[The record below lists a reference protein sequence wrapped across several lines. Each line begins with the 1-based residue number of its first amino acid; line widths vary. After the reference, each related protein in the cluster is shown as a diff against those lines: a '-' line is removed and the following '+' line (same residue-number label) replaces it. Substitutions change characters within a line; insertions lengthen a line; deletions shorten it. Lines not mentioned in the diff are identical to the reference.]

1 MIKYR
6 YNLETDPEPGPHVR
20 RIRAWSPEFGAG
32 RFADTWT
39 RVPVARGYLN
49 WRVRLQPSD
58 RRRARRLGKFFVGA
72 GGIRQHR
79 PAKVMWVNTRRGHN
93 EFWTDGNKVRSWG
106 ILRGA
111 TLAVDADAMRRLHT
125 KKRRGWR

>member
-6 YNLETDPEPGPHVR
+6 YNLETDPEPGLRVKR
-20 RIRAWSPEFGAG
+20 LRAWSPELGAG

-39 RVPVARGYLN
+39 RGPIGRGYFN
-49 WRVRLQPSD
+49 WRPTMDPSD
-58 RRRARRLGKFFVGA
+58 RRRARRQGKVFVGTSDK
-72 GGIRQHR
+72 RQHR
-79 PAKVMWVNTRRGHN
+79 PATTLWRQSRRNLNTG
-93 EFWTDGNKVRSWG
+93 WTDGNKYRAWG

-125 KKRRGWR
+125 KKRRGWK